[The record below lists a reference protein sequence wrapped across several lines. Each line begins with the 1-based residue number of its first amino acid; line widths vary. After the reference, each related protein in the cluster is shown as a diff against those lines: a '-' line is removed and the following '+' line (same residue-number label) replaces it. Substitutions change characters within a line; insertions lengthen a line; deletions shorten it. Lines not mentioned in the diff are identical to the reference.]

1 MEIYVCVVI
10 ILLIYG
16 YISYKL
22 LCDIVNLKKSII
34 QVKKRYRSLKF
45 SYQRLKKNKCFKRKS

>member
-34 QVKKRYRSLKF
+34 QVKKGYRSLKF
-45 SYQRLKKNKCFKRKS
+45 SYQRLKKK

>member
-34 QVKKRYRSLKF
+34 QVKKISFFEVFISKI
-45 SYQRLKKNKCFKRKS
+45 KEK